1 MTKASRRLKS
11 AWICSVA
18 AFAVITCTLT
28 AWAGTLDPS
37 RWGAWAEM
45 CVLAFPAAWML
56 ALLVC
61 ICFAATCRWAACAA
75 VALALAVAWPMA
87 KVTFA
92 LEHISRQQQSD
103 SSFTV
108 KVMSY
113 NVHGFNA
120 EDHRVKNRPNIT
132 MEAVVQSGAD
142 IVALQEAVYYG
153 WNYADI
159 PSMAPLLDTIRATYP
174 YRTEDHSAKV
184 TLLSRYPFTATKL
197 GNRPARNQYGKMII
211 RNDATAYRI
220 ELPDGKQLT
229 LINAYMASYELSPA
243 ERKLSGLGHR
253 PDATD
258 STTLLQKFNMAL
270 NVRVSQARVIGDF
283 IKKKTRHI
291 IMCCD
296 MNDVPGSFC
305 YRMLTGSGLRDA
317 YQQSGIGYLYTYNVG
332 PFYFHLDHM
341 LHSSDIAVTH
351 FERPKAG
358 ISDHYPIV
366 ATFTVQ

>member
-142 IVALQEAVYYG
+142 IVALQEAVPWMG
-153 WNYADI
+153 CRR
-159 PSMAPLLDTIRATYP
+159 S
-174 YRTEDHSAKV
+174 S
-184 TLLSRYPFTATKL
+184 
-197 GNRPARNQYGKMII
+197 I
-211 RNDATAYRI
+211 RNR
-220 ELPDGKQLT
+220 QL
-229 LINAYMASYELSPA
+229 LAMPQCRLRFA
-243 ERKLSGLGHR
+243 RR
-253 PDATD
+253 P
-258 STTLLQKFNMAL
+258 
-270 NVRVSQARVIGDF
+270 
-283 IKKKTRHI
+283 
-291 IMCCD
+291 
-296 MNDVPGSFC
+296 PW
-305 YRMLTGSGLRDA
+305 
-317 YQQSGIGYLYTYNVG
+317 
-332 PFYFHLDHM
+332 
-341 LHSSDIAVTH
+341 
-351 FERPKAG
+351 
-358 ISDHYPIV
+358 
-366 ATFTVQ
+366 